1 MIPAAI
7 KQIFNPI
14 AELVVPKGIPTKEAK
29 PEMEV
34 HPVTVEA
41 KIRMTIVYNLV
52 FTIVQNCKHLFV
64 LFIAFKLLSPDY
76 LLKI

>member
-7 KQIFNPI
+7 KQIVNPI

-29 PEMEV
+29 PEMEI

-52 FTIVQNCKHLFV
+52 FTIV
-64 LFIAFKLLSPDY
+64 
-76 LLKI
+76 